1 MYSNAK
7 AIRLIQDIS
16 DILSVRLANGAGL
29 NTISQAFYTDAN
41 GASWPYLLISHN
53 GNVAEG
59 QPVVYIE
66 ISNVD
71 AVSKDI
77 FGNQTYAYAP
87 HVLQFA
93 YELQATPNIGDSFVS
108 HADLA
113 ACKFEAIKSG
123 VRYQQKEIA
132 NGTAVTPA
140 SVNAATAIAD
150 LDQLYW
156 PTKLV

>member
-7 AIRLIQDIS
+7 AIRLVQDIN
-16 DILSVRLANGAGL
+16 DLLTVRLLNNAGL
-29 NTISQAFYTDAN
+29 NTITSAFYTDAN
-41 GASWPYLLISHN
+41 GAAWPYILISHN

-59 QPVVYIE
+59 QPVVYIQ

-87 HVLQFA
+87 HILQLG
-93 YELQATPNIGDSFVS
+93 YELTAGGAPEPAI
-108 HADLA
+108 ADLLT
-113 ACKFEAIKSG
+113 CEFEAIKSG
-123 VRYQQKEIA
+123 VRLQVKQVA
-132 NGTAVTPA
+132 NGTAVTST
-140 SVNAATAIAD
+140 SVNAAAATAD

>member
-7 AIRLIQDIS
+7 AIRLIQDIN
-16 DILSVRLANGAGL
+16 DLLSVRFPAGAAGL
-29 NTISQAFYTDAN
+29 NTITQGFYVDAN
-41 GASWPYLLISHN
+41 NASWPYLLISHN
-53 GNVAEG
+53 GVVTEG
-59 QPVVYIE
+59 SPVVYIE

-87 HVLQFA
+87 HILQFA
-93 YELQATPNIGDSFVS
+93 YELSGAAGTNPIPAHS
-108 HADLA
+108 DLITA
-113 ACKFEAIKSG
+113 EFEAIKSG
-123 VRYQQKEIA
+123 VRVQLKEIP
-132 NGTAVTPA
+132 NGTQVTPA
-140 SVNAATAIAD
+140 NANAAAVTAD

>member
-7 AIRLIQDIS
+7 AIRLVQDIS
-16 DILSVRLANGAGL
+16 DLLSVRLLNNAGL

-41 GASWPYLLISHN
+41 GAAWPYILISHN
-53 GNVAEG
+53 GNIAADA
-59 QPVVYIE
+59 PVVLIE

-87 HVLQFA
+87 HILQLG
-93 YELQATPNIGDSFVS
+93 YDPGATSPVAV
-108 HADLA
+108 ADLLT
-113 ACKFEAIKSG
+113 CEFEAIKSG
-123 VRYQQKEIA
+123 VRLQVK
-132 NGTAVTPA
+132 NVTAHAQVTA
-140 SVNAATAIAD
+140 AAVNAAAAVAD

>member
-7 AIRLIQDIS
+7 AIRLIQDIN
-16 DILSVRLANGAGL
+16 DLLSVRLAANAGL
-29 NTISQAFYTDAN
+29 NTVTQGFYVDSN
-41 GASWPYLLISHN
+41 NASWPYLLLSHN

-59 QPVVYIE
+59 QPVIYIE

-87 HVLQFA
+87 HILQFA
-93 YELQATPNIGDSFVS
+93 YELSGAAGTNPIPA
-108 HADLA
+108 HADIA
-113 ACKFEAIKSG
+113 TCQFEAIKSG
-123 VRYQQKEIA
+123 VRFQLKEIA
-132 NGTAVTPA
+132 NGTAITPA
-140 SVNAATAIAD
+140 NVNAAAATAD

>member
-7 AIRLIQDIS
+7 AIRLIQDIN
-16 DILSVRLANGAGL
+16 DLLTVRLANNAGL
-29 NTISQAFYTDAN
+29 NTVTQGFYVDAN
-41 GASWPYLLISHN
+41 NAAWPYLLISHN

-87 HVLQFA
+87 HILQFA
-93 YELQATPNIGDSFVS
+93 YELTAGGAPEPVR
-108 HADLA
+108 ADLIT
-113 ACKFEAIKSG
+113 CEFECIKSG
-123 VRYQQKEIA
+123 VRFQLKEIA

-140 SVNAATAIAD
+140 SANAAAAVAD
-150 LDQLYW
+150 IDELYW

>member
-7 AIRLIQDIS
+7 AIRLIQDIN
-16 DILSVRLANGAGL
+16 DLLTVRLANNAGL
-29 NTISQAFYTDAN
+29 NTVSQGFYVDAN
-41 GASWPYLLISHN
+41 NASWPYLLISHN

-59 QPVVYIE
+59 QPVIYIE

-87 HVLQFA
+87 HILQFA
-93 YELQATPNIGDSFVS
+93 YELSG
-108 HADLA
+108 A
-113 ACKFEAIKSG
+113 AGSNPIPAHSDIASCEFEAIKSG
-123 VRYQQKEIA
+123 VRFQLKELA
-132 NGTAVTPA
+132 NGNQVSSAN
-140 SVNAATAIAD
+140 VNAAAPVAD